1 MNEISVS
8 VCFKFALH
16 INKHLII
23 SDLLSNLLLFSNCK
37 KRHKVHYTKTPEV
50 YLFGISLGKSC
61 SSQKITYTDLRI
73 HCSLLIIVCSGSFHP
88 ILRRT
93 MQNRS
98 SVKGMPYRIPS
109 SSCSAEHFE
118 ARMRYRNSLPLF
130 LNLVN

>member
-1 MNEISVS
+1 MNEISVF

-16 INKHLII
+16 INKHLKI
-23 SDLLSNLLLFSNCK
+23 SDLLLNLLLFSNCK
-37 KRHKVHYTKTPEV
+37 KDIRYITQKHQL